1 MDGFMDMD
9 KNCHPYLLH
18 SICQCFSLLSHI
30 KFPNFLNR
38 PSEKRVS
45 AVALS
50 NDSLYVCF
58 ADKFGVI
65 WVVDLDGFD
74 GNQMLVDKK
83 AAPLLAHYCSIIT
96 SLVSIDIT
104 AELLVIFKFFSMTP
118 QEKKKRNLL

>member
-1 MDGFMDMD
+1 M
-9 KNCHPYLLH
+9 
-18 SICQCFSLLSHI
+18 
-30 KFPNFLNR
+30 
-38 PSEKRVS
+38 S

-74 GNQMLVDKK
+74 GNQMLVNKK

-104 AELLVIFKFFSMTP
+104 AELLSM
-118 QEKKKRNLL
+118 